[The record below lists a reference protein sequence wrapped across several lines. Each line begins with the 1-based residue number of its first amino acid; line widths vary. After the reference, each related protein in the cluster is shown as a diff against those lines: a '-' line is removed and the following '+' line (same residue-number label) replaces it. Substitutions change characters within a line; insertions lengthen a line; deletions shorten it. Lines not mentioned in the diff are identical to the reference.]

1 MYHASRVA
9 RQICQCLAPGG
20 LVVIAEI
27 SSSKLMMP
35 KDGDVQSMADFDI
48 KNLAIPSVCLL
59 ISFLAYSSQVLFQY
73 LEPQPLTRIELVKFN
88 SLVFCIWIC
97 YFRACR
103 TDPGHVPP
111 AWTPQTSNV
120 EKKQLEHHDV
130 GTSRSRRCRRCEV
143 MKPPRAHHCKICQ
156 RSVSRSLL

>member
-1 MYHASRVA
+1 
-9 RQICQCLAPGG
+9 
-20 LVVIAEI
+20 VVIAAI
-27 SSSKLMMP
+27 SSSRSMMP
-35 KDGDVQSMADFDI
+35 KDGDGNSMADFDI

-59 ISFLAYSSQVLFQY
+59 ISFLAYSSQVLFRY
-73 LEPQPLTRIELVKFN
+73 LDPGPLTEIELVKFN
-88 SLVFCIWIC
+88 SLILCIWIC

-111 AWTPQTSNV
+111 AWTPQASND
-120 EKKQLEHHDV
+120 EKKRLEYDDV

-156 RSVSRSLL
+156 RSVCLSPLPCDFH